1 MGFAADL
8 AKYVDKAKL
17 RAETVVRKTAFELQA
32 SVVALSPVAEQNG
45 GRFRANWMVGTG
57 GIDKKTVSVTDKTG
71 ELSLA
76 RVENV
81 LGTWLPGTTIY
92 LTNSLPYALTLEYGL
107 YGNPPGSANGP
118 KTSGGY
124 SKQAVGGM
132 VRLTVQNFREH
143 VRKAVKDSK

>member
-1 MGFAADL
+1 MGSAEDL
-8 AKYVDKAKL
+8 KKYVEKTKL
-17 RAETVVRKTAFELQA
+17 RAETVVRKTALELQT
-32 SVVALSPVAEQNG
+32 SVVALSPVDTGQ
-45 GRFRANWMVGTG
+45 FRANWMVGLG
-57 GIDKKTVSVTDKTG
+57 GIDKKTVTVTDKTG
-71 ELSLA
+71 ELSLG

-92 LTNSLPYALTLEYGL
+92 LTNSLPQALALEYGL

-143 VRKAVKDSK
+143 VRKAVRDVK

>member
-1 MGFAADL
+1 MGFAEDL
-8 AKYVDKAKL
+8 KKYVEKSKL
-17 RAETVVRKTAFELQA
+17 RVETVVRKTALELQT
-32 SVVALSPVAEQNG
+32 SVVALSPVDTGQ
-45 GRFRANWMVGTG
+45 FRANWMTGAG
-57 GIDKKTVSVTDKTG
+57 GIDKKTVTVTDKTG
-71 ELSLA
+71 ELSLG

-92 LTNSLPYALTLEYGL
+92 LTNSLPQALALEYGL

-143 VRKAVKDSK
+143 VRQAVKDVK